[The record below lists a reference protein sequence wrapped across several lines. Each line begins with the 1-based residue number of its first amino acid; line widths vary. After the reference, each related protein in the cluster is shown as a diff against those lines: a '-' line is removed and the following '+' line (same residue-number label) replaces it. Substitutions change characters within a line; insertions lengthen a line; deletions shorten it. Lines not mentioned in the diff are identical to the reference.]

1 MREEIKMHSDCSEQI
16 YTRLSEEEIMD
27 RINKAKSKLGSKLL
41 LLGHHYQHDS
51 VIQFADLTGD
61 SFLLAR
67 RAAECKEALYII
79 FLGVNFMAETADIVT
94 GPEQKVMIP
103 EPDAGCIMADMAPVD
118 QVRDCWRK
126 VNKYF
131 SGEIIPITYVNS
143 SAEVKAFCGENRGA
157 TCTSSSAEA
166 VFRWALNQGGRILFF
181 PDEHLGRNTGMKL
194 GISPGEMAIWDRYRG
209 RLTGSDNPRLILWN
223 GYCPVHQEFSPKRV
237 REIRDEY
244 PGIKVVVHPECPCQ
258 TVAESD
264 ESGSTEHIIKCVRN
278 SPPGSLWA
286 VGTEVNLVQRLAGE
300 CRDRTVLSLDQTIS
314 PCRDMMK
321 INNAK
326 LLWCLE
332 NLLIGKI
339 KNRVKV
345 YPEVAGWAKVA
356 LQRMLSIG

>member
-1 MREEIKMHSDCSEQI
+1 MGIEVKINSDFREQEYAC
-16 YTRLSEEEIMD
+16 LSEEEIMEGIK
-27 RINKAKSKLGSKLL
+27 RAKNKLGSKLL

-103 EPDAGCIMADMAPVD
+103 EPDAGCVMADMASVK
-118 QVRDCWRK
+118 QVRDCWRE
-126 VNKYF
+126 VNKYYP
-131 SGEIIPITYVNS
+131 GQIVPITYVNS
-143 SAEVKAFCGENRGA
+143 SSEVKAFCGENRGA

-166 VFRWALNQGGRILFF
+166 VFRWALKQGGRILFM
-181 PDEHLGRNTGMKL
+181 PDEHLGRNTGLKL
-194 GISPGEMAIWDRYRG
+194 GISPEEMAVWDRHRG
-209 RLTGSDNPRLILWN
+209 VLTGSDNPRLILWN
-223 GYCPVHQEFSPKRV
+223 GYCPVHQEFSPERV
-237 REIRDEY
+237 REIRDEH
-244 PGIKVVVHPECPCQ
+244 PGVKVIVHPECPCQ

-264 ESGSTEHIIKCVRN
+264 ESGSTEYIIECVRN

-300 CRDRTVLSLDQTIS
+300 CRDRTVFSLDQRIS

-326 LLWCLE
+326 LLCCLD
-332 NLLIGKI
+332 NLLKGKV

-345 YPEVAGWAKVA
+345 DPEIAGWAKVA